1 MTDADLHKEYE
12 RWIKALPV
20 YLGIQAAILLMTFL
34 DFPVYMDAYQ
44 SNRYLTVSGW
54 VGLWFVLAFFGLS
67 GGVILL
73 TRKTWKTAFSEKERA
88 KLVTGYFLGA
98 IAGLLTLGLRFM
110 PVMPAAYF
118 YGIGGLVLLLGAVY
132 LVWTRRQVKPEEIFP

>member
-1 MTDADLHKEYE
+1 MTDTDLHKERE
-12 RWIKALPV
+12 RWVGALPI
-20 YLGIQAAILLMTFL
+20 YLGIQAAILLTTFL

-44 SNRYLTVSGW
+44 ANRYLTVGGW

-73 TRKTWKTAFSEKERA
+73 IGRTWKTVLSEKERA
-88 KLVTGYFLGA
+88 KLVSGYFLGA

-110 PVMPAAYF
+110 PVMSATYF
-118 YGIGGLVLLLGAVY
+118 YVIGGLVVLLGAVY
-132 LVWTRRQVKPEEIFP
+132 LIWTRRQTKLEEIFP